1 MKLLKIESYF
11 MLPDDFTGTIE
22 EASTLMFSYTKQI
35 NPINDF
41 TYDFS
46 KTMYENWWN
55 FVNSVPDAKIII
67 DASIS
72 KLDEDSNWLCEKDIF
87 SLKDTTQF

>member
-22 EASTLMFSYTKQI
+22 EAATLMFSYVKQT
-35 NPINDF
+35 NPKHDF
-41 TYDFS
+41 TYDFT
-46 KTMYENWWN
+46 KTMYENWWD

-67 DASIS
+67 SANVLNLVDG
-72 KLDEDSNWLCEKDIF
+72 EWLMEKDIR
-87 SLKDTTQF
+87 SLKQPTTDQ

>member
-22 EASTLMFSYTKQI
+22 EAATLMFSYAKQT
-35 NPINDF
+35 NPKHDF

-55 FVNSVPDAKIII
+55 FVNLVPEAKIIMN
-67 DASIS
+67 ATVS
-72 KLDEDSNWLCEKDIF
+72 KLVDGEWLIEKDVE
-87 SLKDTTQF
+87 SLKTDQ